1 MPRFVVF
8 CYVTKANP
16 MTSKRKKSPSI
27 NPVAVAVAHAGNQA
41 ALSKI
46 LGVSEAA
53 VSKWVAQQWVPHR
66 RAQEIEALYG
76 LPRLS
81 LINPRMRDLIEAG
94 AFL

>member
-1 MPRFVVF
+1 
-8 CYVTKANP
+8 
-16 MTSKRKKSPSI
+16 MTPKRKKQSPRV

-41 ALSKI
+41 GLSKI

-53 VSKWVAQQWVPHR
+53 VSKWVAQHWVPHR

-76 LPRLS
+76 LPRIS

-94 AFL
+94 ASL